1 MGITLLLLVFVLMI
15 AFLATAL
22 VIYNL
27 QKNNTNSPG
36 ELQSHILQ
44 EFQKTQKPPK

>member
-15 AFLATAL
+15 AFLATAM

-27 QKNNTNSPG
+27 QKNNKDSAD
-36 ELQSHILQ
+36 EFQSHILQ
-44 EFQKTQKPPK
+44 EFHKTQKPPK